1 MKSVIALLVMV
12 LLVGVV
18 EAAPN
23 SESTKVFYR
32 YKNSQGVTVMD
43 SSIPPEYVNG
53 GYEILSIG
61 GKVLKVVPP
70 ALDAKEAEQQRQAR
84 LAREERARADL
95 ELRRSYSN
103 VKDIDAAK
111 ARNLQSLKGNID
123 ILDVNLSNA
132 HSKLQETRAAA
143 ASLERTGRTVSDDIL
158 KNIAN
163 LEQEEKNIQ
172 EQIKLR
178 QQEYQQVSDKFDA
191 DRQRFIE
198 ITKEPNS

>member
-84 LAREERARADL
+84 LAREERARTDL

-111 ARNLQSLKGNID
+111 ARTLTTTRIKNL
-123 ILDVNLSNA
+123 LSRPPCRRPA
-132 HSKLQETRAAA
+132 GRARSRSRRVMPRSRWAG
-143 ASLERTGRTVSDDIL
+143 SGTSDS
-158 KNIAN
+158 
-163 LEQEEKNIQ
+163 
-172 EQIKLR
+172 R
-178 QQEYQQVSDKFDA
+178 
-191 DRQRFIE
+191 
-198 ITKEPNS
+198 